1 MQFTSKTVIV
11 TGGAKGL
18 GQSIAAK
25 FLEEGATVIIL
36 DRDSQQNDTVRE
48 TSPYHYYQCDVSR
61 YDQVEKVFAIIKE
74 SFKTID
80 VLVNNAGIQTYGT
93 VTETSEELWDRT
105 LSVNVKSMYLCSKFC
120 IPLMAESDSAA
131 VINLSS
137 AQAFVTQKEVAAYA
151 TSKAA
156 VLGLTHSIA
165 VDYAPNIRCIA
176 VCPGAVMTPMLKN
189 TIDALPDTKEAV
201 KQTENIHLLKRIAKP
216 EEIADFIIFAASN
229 KGSFMTG
236 QHYRI
241 DGGIGVELGG
251 R

>member
-1 MQFTSKTVIV
+1 MQFTNKTVIV
-11 TGGAKGL
+11 TGGAKGM
-18 GQSIAAK
+18 GQSTAAK

-36 DRDSQQNDTVRE
+36 DRDREQNEIAGE
-48 TSPYHYYQCDVSR
+48 TSPYHYYQCDVSK
-61 YDQVEKVFAIIKE
+61 YEQVEKVFAIIKDT
-74 SFKTID
+74 FKTID

-105 LSVNVKSMYLCSKFC
+105 INVNVKSMYLCSKFC
-120 IPLMAESDSAA
+120 IPLMAESEGAV

-156 VLGLTHSIA
+156 ILGLTHSIA
-165 VDYAPNIRCIA
+165 VDYAPHIRCIA

-189 TIDALPDTKEAV
+189 TIDALPDTKEAI
-201 KQTENIHLLKRIAKP
+201 KQTENIHLLKRIARP

>member
-1 MQFTSKTVIV
+1 MQFTGKTVIV

-18 GQSIAAK
+18 GQSAATK
-25 FLEEGATVIIL
+25 FFEDGATVIIL
-36 DRDSQQNDTVRE
+36 DRDRPQNDTASEVAGLN
-48 TSPYHYYQCDVSR
+48 YYQCDVSK
-61 YDQVEKVFAIIKE
+61 YEQVEKVFAIIKDK
-74 SFKTID
+74 FKTID
-80 VLVNNAGIQTYGT
+80 ILVNNAGIQTYGT

-105 LSVNVKSMYLCSKFC
+105 INVNVKSMYLCSKFC
-120 IPLMAESDSAA
+120 IPLMTESDGAV

-156 VLGLTHSIA
+156 ILGLTNSIA
-165 VDYAPNIRCIA
+165 VDYAPHIRCIA

-189 TIDALPDTKEAV
+189 TIDALPDPKEAI
-201 KQTENIHLLKRIAKP
+201 KQTENIHLLKRIARS
-216 EEIADFIIFAASN
+216 EEIADFILFAASN

-241 DGGIGVELGG
+241 DGGIGIELGG

>member
-1 MQFTSKTVIV
+1 MQFTGKTVIV
-11 TGGAKGL
+11 TGGAKGM
-18 GQSIAAK
+18 GHSVAAK

-36 DRDSQQNDTVRE
+36 DRDRQQNDTAGE
-48 TSPYHYYQCDVSR
+48 ISSYHYYQCDVSK
-61 YDQVEKVFAIIKE
+61 YEQVEKAFAIIKDT
-74 SFKTID
+74 FKTID

-105 LSVNVKSMYLCSKFC
+105 INVNVKSMYLCSKFC
-120 IPLMAESDSAA
+120 IPLMAESDGAV

-156 VLGLTHSIA
+156 ILGLTNSIA

-189 TIDALPDTKEAV
+189 TIDALPDPKEAI
-201 KQTENIHLLKRIAKP
+201 KQTENIHLLKRIARP
-216 EEIADFIIFAASN
+216 EEIADFIVFAASN